1 MNDNDVD
8 LDRLLT
14 GVEDYLA
21 RARCAPEQPMV
32 DGSSAPAF
40 AYWKTTTRITTS
52 EIEMLRWLEMGPVSV
67 EKIAQMLGRTDEC
80 TRELLDAL
88 TAIGV
93 VVRVTDGYTNSEATH
108 RYLQAV
114 SQEGGEKRTAPG

>member
-1 MNDNDVD
+1 MNDEDVD
-8 LDRLLT
+8 LNRLLT

-21 RARCAPEQPMV
+21 RARCAPDQPTV
-32 DGSSAPAF
+32 DGNSAPAF
-40 AYWKTTTRITTS
+40 AYWNTTTRITAG
-52 EIEMLRWLEMGPVSV
+52 EIDMLQWLELGPRST
-67 EKIAQMLGRTDEC
+67 ERIAQMLGCTTEC

-93 VVRVTDGYTNSEATH
+93 VVCVTDGYTNSEATH

-114 SQEGGEKRTAPG
+114 SQEGGEKRTAPD